1 MGIEMEPTE
10 IFRTS
15 LRYMLDKSEHSQA
28 ELARVLG
35 ISPQRINDYLGKR
48 NNFSEHRRQQI
59 ATFFNMGYLE
69 MLTLGYKLETGETLS
84 LQAPPAPT
92 SEKTVIEKVKRL
104 SQPDLMLVEALLN
117 RLSKND

>member
-1 MGIEMEPTE
+1 MEPTE